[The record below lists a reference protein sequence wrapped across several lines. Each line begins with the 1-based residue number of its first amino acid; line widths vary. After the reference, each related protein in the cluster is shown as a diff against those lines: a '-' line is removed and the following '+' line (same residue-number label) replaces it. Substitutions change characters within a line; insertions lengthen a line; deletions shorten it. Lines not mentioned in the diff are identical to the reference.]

1 MSATSFSRLAGFIF
15 AIVALLQLA
24 RAVAGW
30 DIVIHGTSVPI
41 MASWIAA
48 AVAAVLS
55 WLGFTA
61 SSY

>member
-1 MSATSFSRLAGFIF
+1 MSATGFSRLAGFIF
-15 AIVALLQLA
+15 AIVALLQLV

-30 DIVIHGTSVPI
+30 DIVIHGTSVPV

-61 SSY
+61 TSS